1 MCFVLT
7 PRYLCVAGSWSM
19 CTCIIMYGV
28 ILAGI
33 VTICRSPAC
42 EVGVSIFAISTHF
55 CFYFAPSPFPF
66 FSSFYNFL
74 WLSFF
79 ISTFPFLF
87 FYSFSVFCWSSPS
100 LFLFPF
106 PNFTFFLILILD
118 HFCADLP
125 PLHISVYKAFN
136 DAFRLAPPNEVS
148 IFTFAC
154 SCLHFSYNCIFFF
167 FRLLLFLL
175 LHNPQTNLDY
185 YQIFGVTRA
194 WEVKQMSCNPWVSSP
209 SQYDW
214 DVQVDQYT
222 GISPNLI

>member
-1 MCFVLT
+1 MTPIGCLT
-7 PRYLCVAGSWSM
+7 GVTPWIWPHSNPWHVINTIWQVHVFCVNPSISLWQEADLC
-19 CTCIIMYGV
+19 T
-28 ILAGI
+28 LAGI

-42 EVGVSIFAISTHF
+42 EVGVSIFDISTHF

-118 HFCADLP
+118 HFVLICR
-125 PLHISVYKAFN
+125 H
-136 DAFRLAPPNEVS
+136 
-148 IFTFAC
+148 
-154 SCLHFSYNCIFFF
+154 CIFPFIK
-167 FRLLLFLL
+167 
-175 LHNPQTNLDY
+175 HSMT
-185 YQIFGVTRA
+185 
-194 WEVKQMSCNPWVSSP
+194 P
-209 SQYDW
+209 SD
-214 DVQVDQYT
+214 
-222 GISPNLI
+222 